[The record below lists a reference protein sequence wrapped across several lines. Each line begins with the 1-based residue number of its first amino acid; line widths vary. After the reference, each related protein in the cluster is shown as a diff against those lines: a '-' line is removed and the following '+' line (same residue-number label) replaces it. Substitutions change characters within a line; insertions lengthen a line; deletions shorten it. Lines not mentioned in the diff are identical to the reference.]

1 MFLAFLLSKQVLM
14 QTASQAVGA
23 SAGLGRDAT
32 RSARHGSHL
41 TKRACVAHRSTGARD
56 PAEMCDRHS
65 QCTGMLRAPLGLP
78 LQSRRSKKKIISDFE
93 NGDHRAS
100 KQRPLLST
108 GPCDGTAH
116 TQGACPVMPLPS
128 AFALPRN
135 QRSPCSAILS
145 QCP

>member
-65 QCTGMLRAPLGLP
+65 HAVHGHA
-78 LQSRRSKKKIISDFE
+78 
-93 NGDHRAS
+93 
-100 KQRPLLST
+100 
-108 GPCDGTAH
+108 
-116 TQGACPVMPLPS
+116 
-128 AFALPRN
+128 
-135 QRSPCSAILS
+135 PCSLGTS
-145 QCP
+145 LTKQTFKEKNY